1 MRRAFALACLVL
13 LAACGARA
21 ERVQPAREVDPAIA
35 AALAAPLLSDPDL
48 VSLDRGRAA
57 LSDPGPIDGSLP
69 PDDYASATVTA
80 ARAEAAALVGKSVPA
95 RLAEGSPCPACA
107 RETLAARTR
116 AIAPACQ
123 GETDLA
129 WALRLPADLA
139 IYPKAHLRDALGSD
153 AADCQIR
160 AASFTAPVLPGEV
173 LGFYRVLAGRA
184 GFALPSAGPLAR
196 IGRRADGARLAVIV
210 RPAGDNLARFDLI
223 LAGG

>member
-13 LAACGARA
+13 LVACGARA

-69 PDDYASATVTA
+69 PDDYASATVAA
-80 ARAEAAALVGKSVPA
+80 ARAEATALVGKSVPA
-95 RLAEGSPCPACA
+95 ALAGGRPCPTCGS
-107 RETLAARTR
+107 ETLAERAR
-116 AIAPACQ
+116 AVNPGCP
-123 GETDLA
+123 GEFDLA
-129 WALRLPADLA
+129 WALRLPDDVP
-139 IYPKAHLRDALGSD
+139 IYPRAHLRDALG
-153 AADCQIR
+153 AERCRLR
-160 AASFTAPVLPGEV
+160 AASFTAPVPPNEV
-173 LGFYRVLAGRA
+173 LGFYRVLAARA
-184 GFALPSAGPLAR
+184 GFALRSAGPLTI

-223 LAGG
+223 FAGG